1 MTTYTVTGMT
11 CQKCV
16 ARIQAAVDE
25 YAGAA
30 VTLSPPELV
39 VPDAVDP
46 GFDTLQQKVSS
57 AGGYDLSRE
66 PAAAASNLA
75 PFGSRAWFSTYYPL
89 FLILAFIS
97 AASLRGAAGLHDWMI
112 HFMAGFFLVFSFFK
126 FLNLKGFAEAYAGY
140 DLLAK
145 RWPAYGYIYPF
156 LELGLGICYLFRIN
170 LAETLC
176 FTIVL
181 MAYSSLGVIKAVASK
196 RQLRCACLG
205 TALNLPMSTITI
217 VEDLGMV
224 AMALAMLILY

>member
-1 MTTYTVTGMT
+1 MTTYTITGMT

-16 ARIQAAVDE
+16 ARIQTAVNE
-25 YAGAA
+25 YTGAT
-30 VTLSPPELV
+30 VTLSPPELI
-39 VPDAVDP
+39 VPDAIDP
-46 GFDTLQQKVSS
+46 GFNTLQQKVSS
-57 AGGYDLSRE
+57 AGSYDLSRE
-66 PAAAASNLA
+66 PALTAGSTAAI
-75 PFGSRAWFSTYYPL
+75 GSRAWFETYYPL

-97 AASLRGAAGLHDWMI
+97 VASLRAAYGLHDWMI

-181 MAYSSLGVIKAVASK
+181 MAYSSLGVIKAVSAK
-196 RQLRCACLG
+196 QQIRCACLG
-205 TALNLPMSTITI
+205 TTLNLPMSTITI

-224 AMALAMLILY
+224 AMAVIMLML